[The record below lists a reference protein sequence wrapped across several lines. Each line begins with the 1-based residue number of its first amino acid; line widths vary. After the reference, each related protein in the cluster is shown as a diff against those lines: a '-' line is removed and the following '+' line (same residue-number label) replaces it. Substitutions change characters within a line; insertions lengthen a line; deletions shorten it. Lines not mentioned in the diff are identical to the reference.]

1 MSYDNLDKMTINEDD
16 YDGLCLKYGK
26 ARVDR
31 EIQLELESKEDAFNS
46 FMSKRN
52 KAIKDGTL
60 GTMGASKVL
69 KYGKARVDR
78 EIQLELESK
87 EDAFNSFM
95 SKRNKAIKD
104 GTLGT
109 MGASKVLISEAVPVL
124 SKAIT
129 KWFEKVDNG
138 RPGKRH
144 ILAGLAK
151 ELSPDE
157 LSFITLRTVLENA
170 MGSVGLTSLG
180 SKIGESVED
189 EVRYKTVVNSLD
201 KKELGQFK
209 TGLNKRIAMQF
220 KRRYVI
226 AKETLLADEKRLAR
240 CQLLRQ
246 EGART
251 V

>member
-1 MSYDNLDKMTINEDD
+1 MSYENLDKMTIDEDG
-16 YDGLCLKYGK
+16 YDDLCLKYGK

-31 EIQLELESKEDAFNS
+31 EIELELESKEDAFN
-46 FMSKRN
+46 
-52 KAIKDGTL
+52 A
-60 GTMGASKVL
+60 
-69 KYGKARVDR
+69 
-78 EIQLELESK
+78 
-87 EDAFNSFM
+87 FM

-129 KWFEKVDNG
+129 RWFEKVDTG

-151 ELSPDE
+151 DLSSDE

-180 SKIGESVED
+180 SKIGEAVED
-189 EVRYKTVVNSLD
+189 EVR
-201 KKELGQFK
+201 
-209 TGLNKRIAMQF
+209 
-220 KRRYVI
+220 
-226 AKETLLADEKRLAR
+226 
-240 CQLLRQ
+240 
-246 EGART
+246 
-251 V
+251 